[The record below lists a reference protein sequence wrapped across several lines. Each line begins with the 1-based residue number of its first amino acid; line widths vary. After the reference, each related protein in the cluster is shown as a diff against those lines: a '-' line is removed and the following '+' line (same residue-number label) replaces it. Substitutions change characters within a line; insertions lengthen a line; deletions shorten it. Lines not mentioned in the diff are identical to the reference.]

1 MPKWCFGCNNLLN
14 IKLLKIMKN
23 STSIFAKA
31 LIIFSVLLVFAS
43 CKKNKEANPEDSFDP
58 TKYYITGEGADNYRT
73 SYAIILKPNAMGHFT
88 AFGGYHGTTFNY
100 TYQDGTLKAE
110 NIDVNFTIVNN
121 TITST
126 SNPQYKTYYLQ
137 KIPDTDAFAGKTF
150 RGTVATN
157 GLVNGKSCSV
167 KFTDTKKF
175 TVSIDAFGQTGTGAD
190 YTLQNN
196 GVATANTG
204 NEGRLHLM
212 SIADGKLYYSQYN
225 AADKTHY
232 YGLLTIE

>member
-1 MPKWCFGCNNLLN
+1 MKT
-14 IKLLKIMKN
+14 LKN
-23 STSIFAKA
+23 IFAKT
-31 LIIFSVLLVFAS
+31 LIVLSVLAVFAS
-43 CKKNKEANPEDSFDP
+43 CKKDKEANPEDSFDP
-58 TKYYITGEGADNYRT
+58 TKYYITGEGADKGADNYST

-88 AFGGYHGTTFNY
+88 AFGGNHGATFNY

-137 KIPDTDAFAGKTF
+137 KIPDADAFAGKTF

-157 GLVNGKSCSV
+157 GLVNGKSCLI
-167 KFTDTKKF
+167 KFTTAKKF
-175 TVSIDAFGQTGTGAD
+175 TVSIDGFGQTGTGAD

-196 GVATANTG
+196 GVATATTG

-212 SIADGKLYYSQYN
+212 SFADGKLYYSQYN
-225 AADKTHY
+225 ASDKTHY
-232 YGLLTIE
+232 YGLLAAE